1 MNCEGYNDPTAEIAV
16 RHADRPP
23 EHVMQIINMMRSI
36 ASIAGFD
43 IVGRQGRSTDNA
55 DQTASDR
62 LSERTGR
69 A

>member
-1 MNCEGYNDPTAEIAV
+1 MNCEGYNDPTADIAV

-43 IVGRQGRSTDNA
+43 IVGRITLR
-55 DQTASDR
+55 DR
-62 LSERTGR
+62 ATGR
-69 A
+69 EYR

>member
-1 MNCEGYNDPTAEIAV
+1 MGTGGKRGKMNCEGYNDPTAEIAV

-43 IVGRQGRSTDNA
+43 IVGRITLR
-55 DQTASDR
+55 DR
-62 LSERTGR
+62 ATGR
-69 A
+69 EYR